1 MIYGYL
7 CTPMKPMPAF
17 KCCLCTGQV
26 VMELIALGCLH
37 VGQFVMALIYL
48 ICLRTS
54 QVVMEIIII
63 LAELE
68 RASLFA
74 EASQLYS
81 DLKFYFV
88 LQIFWVWVKGYL
100 V

>member
-1 MIYGYL
+1 M
-7 CTPMKPMPAF
+7 A
-17 KCCLCTGQV
+17 
-26 VMELIALGCLH
+26 LISLGCLRA
-37 VGQFVMALIYL
+37 GQAVMDL
-48 ICLRTS
+48 
-54 QVVMEIIII
+54 III

-68 RASLFA
+68 QASLFA

-88 LQIFWVWVKGYL
+88 LQFCWVWVKGYL

>member
-7 CTPMKPMPAF
+7 CTPTKPMRAF
-17 KCCLCTGQV
+17 KGCLHMGQV
-26 VMELIALGCLH
+26 LMALIALGCLCA
-37 VGQFVMALIYL
+37 G
-48 ICLRTS
+48 
-54 QVVMEIIII
+54 QVVRELIIIF
-63 LAELE
+63 AELE
-68 RASLFA
+68 KDSLFA

-88 LQIFWVWVKGYL
+88 LQFCWVWVKGYL